1 MSVTLKAIA
10 EKAGVSPT
18 AVSFALR
25 GKNPG
30 KRKLS
35 EHTVERIRQVAL
47 EMGYRPNG
55 IARRLV
61 NGRTLSLGL
70 VAWSADRI
78 EEPLFPK
85 FLKGIGRACENLGY
99 SLELS
104 ILYAE
109 QDNHIDRFLTR
120 ALREKTVD
128 GYVLIFVDEIN
139 EEDIYKLNAINIPLV
154 WIVRHTLEKGINNVR
169 VDTERGYYLATR
181 HLIEQGCKRV
191 AFLAGDLSFQAD
203 LEALAGY
210 RSAIKEFGLPDEP
223 SLIAEGNYRK
233 VPSLEAARKLLDATP
248 RPDGIVA
255 ANDIS
260 AVQTLNVCNE
270 MQLSVPKDVAII
282 GYNDT
287 ALAEMVEPQLSSMRM
302 PAEQMGYDAIAYL
315 VSICKGQNE
324 QTNCVKIFTP
334 ELVVRKSSDRKSYS

>member
-1 MSVTLKAIA
+1 MGVTLKAIA

-47 EMGYRPNG
+47 DMGYRPNG

-85 FLKGIGRACENLGY
+85 FLKGIGRACEDLGY

-120 ALREKTVD
+120 VLREKTVD

-139 EEDIYKLNAINIPLV
+139 EEDLYRLNAINVPLV
-154 WIVRHTLEKGINNVR
+154 WVVRHPLEKSINNVR

-203 LEALAGY
+203 LEALMGY
-210 RSAIKEFGLPDEP
+210 RRAIKEFGLPDDS

-233 VPSLEAARKLLDATP
+233 VPSLQAARKLLDATP
-248 RPDGIVA
+248 RSDGIVA

-260 AVQTLNVCNE
+260 AVQVLNVCNE
-270 MQLSVPKDVAII
+270 RGLSVPQDIAVI
-282 GYNDT
+282 GHNDT
-287 ALAEMVEPQLSSMRM
+287 ALAEMVEPQLSSMHM

-315 VSICKGQNE
+315 VNICKGQNE
-324 QTNCVKIFTP
+324 QTGCVKTFTP
-334 ELVVRKSSDRKSYS
+334 ELVVRRSSNRKSYG